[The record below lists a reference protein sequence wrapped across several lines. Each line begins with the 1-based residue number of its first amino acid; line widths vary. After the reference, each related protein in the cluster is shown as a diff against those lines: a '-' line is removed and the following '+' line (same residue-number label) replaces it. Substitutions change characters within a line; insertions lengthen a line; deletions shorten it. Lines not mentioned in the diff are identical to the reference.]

1 MFTPMMPGTA
11 RTLAAAALDAYEAW
25 VQSLGDAGRDLT
37 AIQLS
42 TLRWLLD
49 L

>member
-1 MFTPMMPGTA
+1 MLRPVMPGAA
-11 RTLAAAALDAYEAW
+11 RALAAAALDAYEAW